1 MCLQEV
7 TMPGNDARPVPT
19 MMPQDN
25 ATFLQQVPLF
35 RGLDP
40 ARLASLASQL
50 AERHYA
56 RDAVLLWQGSP
67 VADFLIIKNGL
78 VQITRMAPLAE
89 DAQVLAYLRPGDI
102 LGDLDL
108 LAAQRRGATAT
119 ATALTAV
126 AVLALPAAVGLAL
139 LQEQGS
145 VALELARLLATRLRA
160 TNERISNNGID
171 PRLGL
176 VVGVGS
182 IAPTLLGTALAMAL
196 AAATQEPTVYT
207 EYPDPQ
213 QLLTRWGIAPDTAQ
227 YTHPAGFD
235 VVLPPAMPDVP
246 PLVAASMTLD
256 RLTSHYPNI
265 VIGLAG
271 ALDAQAAYL
280 LDRAD
285 QVIIVTPPDQEAAY
299 HALNAQL
306 RALIEPEKTTL
317 YTVVLQAAGES
328 QAPMPP
334 HADFILPPLDAL
346 PPPPEQTLATLPPDL
361 AALATTLADR
371 LARTASVSVY
381 IPTTLDVDQAVDT
394 TLYVERTLRF
404 LGDRFGG
411 ATATTEDAQG
421 VWKSDQL
428 GLVGETVH
436 IVRTYVTQPALQQH
450 LPGVVEYME
459 QLKVELRQEAMA
471 LEVNQRLI
479 LI

>member
-1 MCLQEV
+1 MHGHN
-7 TMPGNDARPVPT
+7 PRPVPT

-25 ATFLQQVPLF
+25 VAFLQQVPLF
-35 RGLDP
+35 RGLDA
-40 ARLASLASQL
+40 ARLAGLAGHL

-56 RDAVLLWQGSP
+56 RDAVLLWQGNP
-67 VADFLIIKNGL
+67 VADFLLIKNGL
-78 VQITRMAPLAE
+78 VQITRMTPLAE

-108 LAAQRRGATAT
+108 LAVQRRGATAT

-126 AVLALPAAVGLAL
+126 DVLALPAVDGLAL

-176 VVGVGS
+176 VVGVGAP
-182 IAPTLLGTALAMAL
+182 APTLLGTALALAL

-213 QLLTRWGIAPDTAQ
+213 QLLLRWGIAPGTVH

-246 PLVAASMTLD
+246 PLVAAGMTLD
-256 RLTSHYPNI
+256 QLTSHYPNI
-265 VIGLAG
+265 VIGLG
-271 ALDAQAAYL
+271 NVLDAQAEYL

-285 QVIIVTPPDQEAAY
+285 QVVVVTPPDQEAAY

-306 RALIEPEKTTL
+306 HALIEPEKTTL
-317 YTVVLQAAGES
+317 YTVVMRAPGDDGQT
-328 QAPMPP
+328 PMPP
-334 HADFILPPLDAL
+334 HADFMLPPLAAL
-346 PPPPEQTLATLPPDL
+346 PPPTEQTLATLPPEL

-394 TLYVERTLRF
+394 TIYVERTLRF

-450 LPGVVEYME
+450 LPGVVAYME